1 MSAALAVSVGMARSW
16 VALYT
21 LRLPLEVRE
30 ARRSEIDSD
39 LWEQQW
45 LAARRGDP
53 AFGTAIEVLARM
65 LLGVFSDITWR
76 AQAGASAR
84 QDRRIKMNASMNES
98 WYMRG
103 LLALGV
109 VLALLFVVFAIGG
122 AVDALID
129 SDTADSE
136 AAIAVVGAFAGLAVA
151 AGLLASRRTPVLGIC
166 LVAAGAIFFATIF
179 YWMLIVGIP
188 IAVALIAI
196 AFFRARS
203 GGWPRGATPRPSG

>member
-1 MSAALAVSVGMARSW
+1 MNGALALSVGMARSW
-16 VALYT
+16 IALYT
-21 LRLPLEVRE
+21 LRLPLEIRE
-30 ARRSEIDSD
+30 GRRGEIDSD

-65 LLGVFSDITWR
+65 LFGVISDITWR

-84 QDRRIKMNASMNES
+84 PDRRIKMNASMNES

-109 VLALLFVVFAIGG
+109 VLALLFVVFAIGA

-129 SDTADSE
+129 SDTADGD
-136 AAIAVVGAFAGLAVA
+136 AALAAVGALAGLAVA
-151 AGLLASRRTPVLGIC
+151 AGLLISRRTPVLGIC
-166 LVAAGAIFFATIF
+166 LVAAGAIFFAAIF
-179 YWMLIVGIP
+179 YWMLVIGIP
-188 IAVALIAI
+188 VAISLIAI

-203 GGWPRGATPRPSG
+203 SGWPRGAGTA

>member
-1 MSAALAVSVGMARSW
+1 MNAALALSVGMARSW

-45 LAARRGDP
+45 LATRRGDP

-65 LLGVFSDITWR
+65 LFGVISDITWR
-76 AQAGASAR
+76 AQAGAPAR
-84 QDRRIKMNASMNES
+84 QDRSFPMNESMNES

-109 VLALLFVVFAIGG
+109 VLALLLIVTGIGAG
-122 AVDALID
+122 ADALLD
-129 SDTADSE
+129 SDTADGE
-136 AAIAVVGAFAGLAVA
+136 AAVDAVGAIAGAAVLFGLLTSRHNPVVGIG
-151 AGLLASRRTPVLGIC
+151 
-166 LVAAGAIFFATIF
+166 LVATGAITVAVIF
-179 YWMLIVGIP
+179 YWLFLVVVPVGIGL
-188 IAVALIAI
+188 VAI
-196 AFFRARS
+196 AFFRGRS
-203 GGWPRGATPRPSG
+203 SGWPRGAGTA